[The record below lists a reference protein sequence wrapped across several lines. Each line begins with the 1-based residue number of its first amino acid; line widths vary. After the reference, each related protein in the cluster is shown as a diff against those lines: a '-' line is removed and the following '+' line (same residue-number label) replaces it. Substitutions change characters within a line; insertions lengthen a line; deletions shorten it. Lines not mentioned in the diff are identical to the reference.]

1 MRRLSKFIK
10 IVIKVLIVIFAI
22 WGFVL
27 TVIFFAMKF
36 GLTKSKGYIDNQS
49 QYFKKLLNNAEN
61 GNDERSNIAVKDF
74 EYIKNL
80 EEWKVI
86 SLGIEKDKN
95 IIERVAKETNINA
108 RLIIT
113 PLVAEQLRLMTSERE
128 IFKRYFQPLAVLGT
142 QTQFS
147 LGIYGI
153 KEATAKEIERN
164 LKNPN
169 SQYYLGE
176 KYSHLLDYS
185 TNSES
190 LLVDAFTLEV
200 VKDNKISSTAN
211 TIYTNISTSTNT
223 EYKDTILLNGND
235 AERVRR
241 LTNEKDHYYSYLYAA
256 IYLKQIETAWK
267 NAGFSISDR
276 PEIIA
281 TLYNIGFNNSHPNID
296 PKVGGAEINLYGK
309 KYSFGAI
316 AFYFYFSDELSMFLK

>member
-1 MRRLSKFIK
+1 MQRLSKFIK
-10 IVIKVLIVIFAI
+10 IGIKILVIIFAI
-22 WGFVL
+22 WGFAL
-27 TVIFFAMKF
+27 TFIFFAMKF
-36 GLTKSKGYIDNQS
+36 GLTKNKGYIDNQS
-49 QYFKKLLNNAEN
+49 QYFKNLLNNAEN
-61 GNDERSNIAVKDF
+61 GNDERNDIAIKNF

-95 IIERVAKETNINA
+95 TIERVAKETDVNA

-128 IFKRYFQPLAVLGT
+128 IFKRYFQPLAMLGT

-169 SQYYLGE
+169 SLYYLGE

-185 TNSES
+185 GNVEN
-190 LLVDAFTLEV
+190 LLVDAWTLEP
-200 VKDNKISSTAN
+200 VKDNKISST
-211 TIYTNISTSTNT
+211 TNATTSTTT
-223 EYKDTILLNGND
+223 EYKDTILLEGND

-256 IYLKQIETAWK
+256 IYLKQLETAWK
-267 NAGFSISDR
+267 NAGFSISNR

-281 TLYNIGFNNSHPNID
+281 TLYNIGFVNSHPNAN

-309 KYSFGAI
+309 KYSFGSI
-316 AFYFYFSDELSMFLK
+316 AFYFYFSNELAMFSQ